1 MIHIVNLNPSIDYH
15 LEVKDFK
22 VNHTN
27 RSLSEEF
34 LIGGKGVNVSIV
46 LNNLGVEN
54 YLTGYLGG
62 FTGYYISK
70 RLEDFPNIHDSFIQ
84 IDQKSRINIKM
95 KMEGGIETEV
105 NASGPTVDEKAI
117 YQLDEKLKSLNDG
130 DVLVLSG
137 SLIPGMPTDWYL
149 DVVETYANKGVKVFM
164 DYASPM
170 MLESLKEGVYL
181 IKPNQYEFELMMNKS
196 YQTHD
201 EMIKDAKNLMNQYP
215 NSRMMLSLG
224 NEGSYL
230 INSKNIYFAP
240 TIKGD
245 VIHTVGAGDSMIAGY
260 LYGLNLG
267 LDEVERFKM
276 AVAAATASVLSDRL
290 AKFDKFNEY
299 LEKVIIKEERV

>member
-46 LNNLGVEN
+46 LNNLGVEI

-117 YQLDEKLKSLNDG
+117 YQLNEKLKSLKDG

-137 SLIPGMPTDWYL
+137 SLIPGMPKDWYL

-240 TIKGD
+240 TIKGN

-299 LEKVIIKEERV
+299 LEKVIIKEERI